1 MSQDVAITLLFNKSS
16 ICSIVANEFRYAIRL
31 VNYER
36 LEGKYYPDLDPIWI
50 VERVKKFEQ
59 ELGIEF
65 IDVELKAIVP
75 DPSKVEYVQ
84 SFFMNGYVVDVYG
97 FALNIKVRV
106 NKKIDENELR
116 NKIQDFL
123 NKLCEIY
130 KRNYSKV
137 NELLINSQ

>member
-1 MSQDVAITLLFNKSS
+1 M
-16 ICSIVANEFRYAIRL
+16 
-31 VNYER
+31 
-36 LEGKYYPDLDPIWI
+36 G
-50 VERVKKFEQ
+50 
-59 ELGIEF
+59 
-65 IDVELKAIVP
+65 
-75 DPSKVEYVQ
+75 
-84 SFFMNGYVVDVYG
+84 GYVVDVYG